1 MYEVTDKILYYYDVL
16 QMLYIAVS
24 RAYNRLT
31 VSSILTSIE
40 VRKQNIYEDMHGL
53 VHDTVSQ
60 RMMGNVS
67 YMRGKAMTI
76 P

>member
-1 MYEVTDKILYYYDVL
+1 MYEVIGKILFYYDVL

-40 VRKQNIYEDMHGL
+40 VRK
-53 VHDTVSQ
+53 
-60 RMMGNVS
+60 
-67 YMRGKAMTI
+67 
-76 P
+76 